1 MFTLQKLCMPQT
13 DVCMINDM
21 YFRIKDDT
29 KVEFDCENSK
39 YIFKKDGELSGNTY
53 FNSFSSSKWYKYT
66 IIEEIGI
73 SLQLQGSFELSL
85 VKCFLSDLE
94 IIESIVKKTSFS
106 SDTIKECIFK
116 HNFSLDQFEGC
127 YFIRIKALTEESY
140 FHGGRYFTTVS
151 PQWHVKLGAVICTY
165 KREKFIYKNL
175 NLFKTRFLLNES
187 SSLQKNLD
195 LFVIDNAGTL
205 DNASFDHSQ
214 LHLIK
219 NKNVGG
225 AGGFTRGMIEILKKN
240 SQYTHIILMDD
251 DALLDVSSLEKTF
264 YFLSYLKNEHRD
276 LYIGGA
282 TLRLDKQNIQLES
295 GAVWN
300 NNLLFNIKPN
310 LNLSLVEDILKNEL
324 DESRSY
330 NAWVFTCIPLLTIS
344 KNNLPLPL
352 FVRGDDM
359 EFGLHNS
366 KKILAMNGIC
376 AWHAPLHNKYS
387 SFMLYYTLRNQLIL
401 NALYDKNFTVN
412 SAIALL
418 KQNLIREL
426 LFYRY
431 ENVALIFKAFKDFLH
446 GVPFFLKTD
455 GEKLHRE
462 ILTFAPQMKDFHELS
477 RTETPFLYA
486 KLNVSHTQTDGGK
499 FKRILRKLSF
509 NGYFLPI
516 SLYKKSGWDNY
527 GIVELT
533 NAKPINFFRRKK
545 VLQVDLVSS
554 KGYVTEID
562 KKKFIETWIYFFQLA
577 SKMKSGT
584 YSKAIKS
591 YRKNRE
597 KISNL
602 KFWETYLGLAE
613 DHKS

>member
-1 MFTLQKLCMPQT
+1 MFTLQKLSMPQT
-13 DVCMINDM
+13 DVCMIDDM
-21 YFRIKDDT
+21 YFRIKDDE
-29 KVEFDCENSK
+29 KVKFDYENSK

-53 FNSFSSSKWYKYT
+53 FNAFSSSKWHKYT
-66 IIEEIGI
+66 VIDEVGI
-73 SLQLQGSFELSL
+73 SLQLKGSFELSL
-85 VKCFLSDLE
+85 VKCFLADME
-94 IIESIVKKTSFS
+94 TIESIVKQVSFS
-106 SDTIKECIFK
+106 SDAIEECIFK
-116 HNFSLDQFEGC
+116 YNYSLDQFDGF
-127 YFIRIKALTEESY
+127 YYIKIKSLTDESIFY
-140 FHGGRYFTTVS
+140 GGQYFTTIS
-151 PQWHVKLGAVICTY
+151 PTCSVKIGAVICTY

-175 NLFKTRFLLNES
+175 ELFKTRFLLNES

-195 LFVIDNAGTL
+195 LFVIDNAGSL
-205 DNASFDHSQ
+205 DDTPFDHNQ
-214 LHLIK
+214 LHLIR

-225 AGGFTRGMIEILKKN
+225 AGGFTRGLIEVLKKN
-240 SQYTHIILMDD
+240 ALYTHVLFMDD

-282 TLRLDKQNIQLES
+282 TLRLDKQNIQLEA

-310 LNLSLVEDILKNEL
+310 LNLSLVHDILLNEL
-324 DESRSY
+324 EESRSY
-330 NAWVFTCIPLLTIS
+330 NAWVFTCIPLITIS
-344 KNNLPLPL
+344 DNNLPLPL

-359 EFGLHNS
+359 EFGLRNS

-401 NALYDKNFTVN
+401 NAIYDKNFTVN
-412 SAIALL
+412 SAITLL
-418 KQNLIREL
+418 RQNLIREL

-431 ENVALIFKAFKDFLH
+431 ENVDLIFKAFKDFLQ

-455 GEKLHRE
+455 GEKLHKE
-462 ILTFAPQMKDFHELS
+462 IMSFAPPMKDFHELS
-477 RTETPFLYA
+477 RTDTPFLYA
-486 KLNVSHTQTDGGK
+486 KLNVSYQQVDGGK

-509 NGYFLPI
+509 NGYFLPMQ
-516 SLYKKSGWDNY
+516 LYKKNGWDNY

-533 NAKPINFFRRKK
+533 SAKPINFFRRKK
-545 VLQVDLVSS
+545 VLQVDLVAG
-554 KGYVTEID
+554 KGYITQIN
-562 KKKFIETWIYFFQLA
+562 KKKFVKTWILFYRFV
-577 SKMKSGT
+577 SKMKAGA

-591 YRKNRE
+591 YYENRT

-602 KFWETYLGLAE
+602 KFWETYLGLA
-613 DHKS
+613 DRK